1 MFEAQRGKM
10 TMERFVKSR
19 LFTFFVYFFLITL
32 ILYMLL
38 LIKPILVSIF
48 SFLKAVLAPFL
59 LALIIS
65 YVLNPIVNVL
75 ERRKVPRT
83 VAVLLIYT
91 VFITSLTVIF
101 MNVSPVF
108 IRQLKEMD
116 EYLPELTKKAQ
127 SIIDRIYDNESLPE
141 AVRIGIYDS
150 LQEIEDTVSGWIS
163 HFVQSIGEKLNLLL
177 IAVIVPFLAFY
188 MMKDYKLIERTVLA
202 LVPQRYRKMSVRLVM
217 NIDEALGN
225 YIRGQILVCGLVGIC
240 AYLGYWIIG
249 LPYPLLLAS
258 LVALFNIIPYLGP
271 FLGAAPA
278 LFVAS
283 TISLKMLIYVAV
295 VNIVIQVLE
304 GNVIGPQV
312 VSRTL
317 HLHPLTIILALI
329 AGGEL
334 AGVLGLI
341 LAVPFVAVMKV
352 ISLYFFDMYRRRA
365 S

>member
-202 LVPQRYRKMSVRLVM
+202 LVPQRYRKMSIRLVM

-240 AYLGYWIIG
+240 
-249 LPYPLLLAS
+249 
-258 LVALFNIIPYLGP
+258 
-271 FLGAAPA
+271 
-278 LFVAS
+278 
-283 TISLKMLIYVAV
+283 
-295 VNIVIQVLE
+295 
-304 GNVIGPQV
+304 
-312 VSRTL
+312 
-317 HLHPLTIILALI
+317 
-329 AGGEL
+329 
-334 AGVLGLI
+334 
-341 LAVPFVAVMKV
+341 
-352 ISLYFFDMYRRRA
+352 
-365 S
+365 

>member
-1 MFEAQRGKM
+1 M

-141 AVRIGIYDS
+141 AVRIGIYDLARNRRYGFGMDLPFRTIDRRKIEFAFDRCDRPLS
-150 LQEIEDTVSGWIS
+150 CVLYDERLQTD
-163 HFVQSIGEKLNLLL
+163 
-177 IAVIVPFLAFY
+177 
-188 MMKDYKLIERTVLA
+188 
-202 LVPQRYRKMSVRLVM
+202 
-217 NIDEALGN
+217 
-225 YIRGQILVCGLVGIC
+225 
-240 AYLGYWIIG
+240 
-249 LPYPLLLAS
+249 
-258 LVALFNIIPYLGP
+258 
-271 FLGAAPA
+271 
-278 LFVAS
+278 
-283 TISLKMLIYVAV
+283 
-295 VNIVIQVLE
+295 
-304 GNVIGPQV
+304 
-312 VSRTL
+312 
-317 HLHPLTIILALI
+317 
-329 AGGEL
+329 
-334 AGVLGLI
+334 
-341 LAVPFVAVMKV
+341 
-352 ISLYFFDMYRRRA
+352 
-365 S
+365 